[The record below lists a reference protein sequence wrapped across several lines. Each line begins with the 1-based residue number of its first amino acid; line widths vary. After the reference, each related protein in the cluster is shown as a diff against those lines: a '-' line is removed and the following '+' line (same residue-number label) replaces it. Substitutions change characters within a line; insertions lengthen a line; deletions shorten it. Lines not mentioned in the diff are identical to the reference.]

1 MKTLLRILKSFIE
14 VVPSLNLIRSAYTRP
29 FSLSSL
35 SGSKS
40 HQIFELSMIGAR
52 SELLLLPMFIKLLS
66 LSAKA
71 DSGVWMPRKYPVML
85 DMKISLFTLS
95 GRNLFSVL
103 QASPQNDRLV
113 VI

>member
-1 MKTLLRILKSFIE
+1 
-14 VVPSLNLIRSAYTRP
+14 
-29 FSLSSL
+29 L

-40 HQIFELSMIGAR
+40 HQIFELSIMGTK
-52 SELLLLPMFIKLLS
+52 SELLLLTMFIKLLS

-71 DSGVWMPRKYPVML
+71 DSGVWMSRKYPVIL

-103 QASPQNDRLV
+103 QASPLKDRLV